1 MRSTSHT
8 NLDSYEGVELV
19 EAAGW
24 LVDAAAREAEF
35 LAPTEVSTR
44 IVRYCARAA
53 RLLHAATDQ
62 MPAAGPET
70 PLEARLSA
78 PEGLGGH
85 LPYMEAYKPQKRI

>member
-1 MRSTSHT
+1 MRSTSPT

-24 LVDAAAREAEF
+24 LVDAAAREAKF

-44 IVRYCARAA
+44 IARNCARAA

-78 PEGLGGH
+78 PEGLRDP
-85 LPYMEAYKPQKRI
+85 LPYLEAYRPQNRI